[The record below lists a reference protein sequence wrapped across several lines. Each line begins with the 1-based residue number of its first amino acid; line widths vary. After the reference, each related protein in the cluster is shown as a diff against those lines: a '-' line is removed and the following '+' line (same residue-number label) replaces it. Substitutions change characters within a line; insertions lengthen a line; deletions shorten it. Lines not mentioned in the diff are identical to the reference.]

1 MDGLRLFRDSALWS
15 VKCLPLTTLLHCAV
29 SSGTKENV
37 DSSIFIDVNARRPA
51 TVRWCILRD
60 EDVHGT
66 FTQASRQRPPCLLML
81 VFIVCLRGAYPCTIS
96 PVSHQQTWVCLLFCC
111 WLPPD
116 IPVCCCTCC
125 LLCLHSA
132 FGHFS
137 AADVQMFSWCCCIY
151 WLHYVHIT

>member
-37 DSSIFIDVNARRPA
+37 DSSIFIDVNAWRPA
-51 TVRWCILRD
+51 TVRWCILGD

-66 FTQASRQRPPCLLML
+66 FTQASRQGPPCLLML

-137 AADVQMFSWCCCIY
+137 AADVQMFS
-151 WLHYVHIT
+151 